1 MALLA
6 VKTRNLISAAC
17 PRANLIFRLKNIKIN
32 GVYRGCSGFVVNKDN
47 DRVIYLNTEN
57 SAMNLGFMY
66 RFADSIT
73 DYSSL
78 KYRNRFAKSVPEFVR
93 GISECLT
100 GELPFGKED

>member
-6 VKTRNLISAAC
+6 VKTKNLISAAC
-17 PRANLIFRLKNIKIN
+17 PGTSLEFHLKNIAIN
-32 GVYRGCSGFVVNKDN
+32 GVKRGCSGFVVNKDN

-57 SAMNLGFMY
+57 SVMNLGFMY

-78 KYRNRFAKSVPEFVR
+78 KYRNRFAKSVPEFIR
-93 GISECLT
+93 GISECLV